1 MNIQTYSD
9 LSAFGEFVSN
19 LWGLFPSI
27 IQLLIISVF
36 AFFILFGVLK
46 LID

>member
-1 MNIQTYSD
+1 MNTYRD
-9 LSAFGEFVSN
+9 VAAFSEFISS
-19 LWGLFPSI
+19 LWGILPSI
-27 IQLLIISVF
+27 VQLLIISVF